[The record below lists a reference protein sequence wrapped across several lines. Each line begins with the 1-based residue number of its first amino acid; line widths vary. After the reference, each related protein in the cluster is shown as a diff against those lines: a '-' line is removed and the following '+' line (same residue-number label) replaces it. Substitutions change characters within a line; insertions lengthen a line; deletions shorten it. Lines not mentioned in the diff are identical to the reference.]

1 MSKLLA
7 YKNEK
12 YLLYFFIIIFSIIKA
27 SKNILVFPFKST
39 NLEIKLKDNEKIDD
53 ILFQLNKN
61 QLYTSIGFGIPT
73 QNIDFFLSI
82 KIRMFSVL
90 KNYCTEINN
99 STYIPEKSKRFNP
112 SYDYNLTYSVMIKGK
127 SAEDSVQFNYDLNLK
142 DKRYINDFPFLIG
155 YSSINVT
162 TNNKYCGVLG
172 LYHKLEKEIFYF
184 KSLISYLKSKREID
198 SYSWGIFYF
207 DKENSYNINANIKK
221 MYDGDL
227 IIGIKDEDYLNI
239 FNTSNVISDYAIEN
253 GDNYIGINFQKIFF
267 YNNKE
272 IKYICNNNTLINF
285 VIDNNYNII
294 NTYHYNIIKENFFKK
309 YISSNICLEKTLT
322 LSSGLKE
329 YLIICNPSMKDNLK
343 YFPTLYFFNI
353 KFEYTFNLDY
363 NDLFIEINNKIYFLI
378 VGKDMESNIWNLG
391 KIFMKKYP
399 FIFNEDKKTIS
410 FVYLNKFVKKD
421 EQDKDM
427 PNTDNTDANEK
438 SEENNSKVKQFFKDY
453 YLLIILIICVILGI
467 IFGIYIGAKIWKKRR
482 VRANELDDNVDY
494 TENENN
500 YKHIIN

>member
-1 MSKLLA
+1 MFNVLA

-221 MYDGDL
+221 LYDGDL

-363 NDLFIEINNKIYFLI
+363 NDLFIEINNKIY
-378 VGKDMESNIWNLG
+378 
-391 KIFMKKYP
+391 
-399 FIFNEDKKTIS
+399 NEDKKTIS

>member
-1 MSKLLA
+1 MFEILA
-7 YKNEK
+7 YKNQK
-12 YLLYFFIIIFSIIKA
+12 YLLYFFIIIFSIAKT

-39 NLEIKLKDNEKIDD
+39 NLELKLDNNEMIDN
-53 ILFQLNKN
+53 ILSQLNKN

-142 DKRYINDFPFLIG
+142 DKRYVNDFPFLIG

-172 LYHKLEKEIFYF
+172 LSNKLEKEIFYF
-184 KSLISYLKSKREID
+184 KSLTSFLKSKKEID

-207 DKENSYNINANIKK
+207 DKENSYNISANITK
-221 MYDGDL
+221 MYDGYL

-239 FNTSNVISDYAIEN
+239 FNTSKVISDYVIEN
-253 GDNYIGINFQKIFF
+253 DDDYIGINFQKIFF

-285 VIDNNYNII
+285 VLDNNYNII
-294 NTYHYNIIKENFFKK
+294 NTHHYNIIKENFFKK
-309 YISSNICLEKTLT
+309 YISSNICKEKTFS
-322 LSSGLKE
+322 LSSRLKE
-329 YLIICNPSMKDNLK
+329 YLIICDSSMKANLK
-343 YFPTLYFFNI
+343 NFPTLYFLNI
-353 KFEYTFNLDY
+353 KFQCTFNLDY

-378 VGKDMESNIWNLG
+378 VGKDMESNVWNLG

-399 FIFNEDKKTIS
+399 FIFDEDKKTIS
-410 FVYLNKFVKKD
+410 FVYLNKFDKKD
-421 EQDKDM
+421 GQNKDM
-427 PNTDNTDANEK
+427 PNDNTDNK
-438 SEENNSKVKQFFKDY
+438 DNDNSKIKQFFKDY
-453 YLLIILIICVILGI
+453 YYIIILIICVIIGV
-467 IFGIYIGAKIWKKRR
+467 IFGIYIGRKIWKKRR

-494 TENENN
+494 IEDVNN
-500 YKHIIN
+500 YKNIIN

>member
-1 MSKLLA
+1 
-7 YKNEK
+7 
-12 YLLYFFIIIFSIIKA
+12 
-27 SKNILVFPFKST
+27 
-39 NLEIKLKDNEKIDD
+39 
-53 ILFQLNKN
+53 
-61 QLYTSIGFGIPT
+61 
-73 QNIDFFLSI
+73 
-82 KIRMFSVL
+82 
-90 KNYCTEINN
+90 
-99 STYIPEKSKRFNP
+99 
-112 SYDYNLTYSVMIKGK
+112 
-127 SAEDSVQFNYDLNLK
+127 
-142 DKRYINDFPFLIG
+142 
-155 YSSINVT
+155 
-162 TNNKYCGVLG
+162 
-172 LYHKLEKEIFYF
+172 
-184 KSLISYLKSKREID
+184 
-198 SYSWGIFYF
+198 
-207 DKENSYNINANIKK
+207 
-221 MYDGDL
+221 MYEGDL

-267 YNNKE
+267 YDNNE
-272 IKYICNNNTLINF
+272 IKYLCNNNTLINF

-378 VGKDMESNIWNLG
+378 VGKDMELNIWNLG

-399 FIFNEDKKTIS
+399 FIFNED
-410 FVYLNKFVKKD
+410 
-421 EQDKDM
+421 
-427 PNTDNTDANEK
+427 TDANEK

-453 YLLIILIICVILGI
+453 YLLIILLICVILGI

-500 YKHIIN
+500 YKNIIN

>member
-1 MSKLLA
+1 M
-7 YKNEK
+7 
-12 YLLYFFIIIFSIIKA
+12 
-27 SKNILVFPFKST
+27 
-39 NLEIKLKDNEKIDD
+39 
-53 ILFQLNKN
+53 
-61 QLYTSIGFGIPT
+61 
-73 QNIDFFLSI
+73 
-82 KIRMFSVL
+82 
-90 KNYCTEINN
+90 
-99 STYIPEKSKRFNP
+99 
-112 SYDYNLTYSVMIKGK
+112 
-127 SAEDSVQFNYDLNLK
+127 
-142 DKRYINDFPFLIG
+142 
-155 YSSINVT
+155 
-162 TNNKYCGVLG
+162 
-172 LYHKLEKEIFYF
+172 
-184 KSLISYLKSKREID
+184 
-198 SYSWGIFYF
+198 
-207 DKENSYNINANIKK
+207 
-221 MYDGDL
+221 
-227 IIGIKDEDYLNI
+227 
-239 FNTSNVISDYAIEN
+239 
-253 GDNYIGINFQKIFF
+253 
-267 YNNKE
+267 
-272 IKYICNNNTLINF
+272 
-285 VIDNNYNII
+285 IDNNYNII

-329 YLIICNPSMKDNLK
+329 YLIICNPSMKNNLK

-410 FVYLNKFVKKD
+410 FVYLNKFIKKD
-421 EQDKDM
+421 DKDKDM